1 MANYFDFMK
10 DLKNPFAGMGKS
22 ITDPLAKGGLS
33 ILGSEVP
40 EEYAAYENAG
50 LLGPGVY
57 DKSIAAA
64 KTRGNRNAVIQGL
77 LKFGTQNF
85 NKGVGSIFNPAYL
98 GDPLITAMNASQ
110 KQFDKLAP
118 NAMNLEKLKTFKATK
133 DKEVNRLAMVAKIK
147 SNPNLTEAERE
158 MVDFMSMPEL
168 IAASKPKIHKAPT
181 KGEREYNENGVQM
194 VQDQLWNST
203 DKAFVDR
210 ETPPRR
216 KWQQKAAPVPKNP
229 QFQNLVNEAGLTQRW
244 QVVGDN
250 LKDTNNDNVP
260 DEWIPRGEPYKSR
273 EQKDNI
279 KSAGKSLQMAS
290 LGIVSSELGF
300 KPLDSKLML
309 AASYD
314 LAQAAQ
320 QIKVE
325 AASNDEFISDAES
338 LNRAKEQMITSGAYT
353 ENSTFGP
360 DEAYD
365 RNKFLTSMTPIQKRL
380 TPETNSQSTTKPH
393 GIMRNGVII
402 PIEIKGTGYVFSDTK
417 EPVPTQ

>member
-203 DKAFVDR
+203 DKAFQDR
-210 ETPPRR
+210 ATPPRR
-216 KWQQKAAPVPKNP
+216 KWQERVERQTKNP
-229 QFQNLVNEAGLTQRW
+229 QFKDTFFEKGGKTFKQQNVVKGLKPNGEPILIPFGEVVERASDYSGGRTSRMTPLSIINNINNDSFGLGFIPDTKTTARLAQDLSPIIDEIMKREGVNETVARNKIGAILVDNK
-244 QVVGDN
+244 VV
-250 LKDTNNDNVP
+250 V
-260 DEWIPRGEPYKSR
+260 DEWGDDAYSTQALIDGYK
-273 EQKDNI
+273 KY
-279 KSAGKSLQMAS
+279 K
-290 LGIVSSELGF
+290 
-300 KPLDSKLML
+300 DSKG
-309 AASYD
+309 A
-314 LAQAAQ
+314 
-320 QIKVE
+320 
-325 AASNDEFISDAES
+325 N
-338 LNRAKEQMITSGAYT
+338 TST
-353 ENSTFGP
+353 
-360 DEAYD
+360 
-365 RNKFLTSMTPIQKRL
+365 
-380 TPETNSQSTTKPH
+380 ETNSQSTGLTEGAESLSASGKPV
-393 GIMRNGVII
+393 IVFNGEWVY
-402 PIEIKGTGYVFSDTK
+402 K
-417 EPVPTQ
+417 